1 MSAAANKGRRVVITG
16 VGMVTALG
24 PSRESS
30 WQGLISGHS
39 PAGRITLFDP
49 DADPVVPV
57 KFACEAREFDPAV
70 ALDKKTIRRTDRY
83 AQMAVAATREAVD
96 DAALEVGRHYA
107 PERIGTS
114 IASGMGGLETLQRTL
129 AVLYQDGSDRVSPFA
144 LPALIPNMAAAR
156 VSIELG
162 TAGPL
167 AASSTACAASSMG
180 MADAALY
187 IRVGRADAMLVGGA
201 EAVVNLLGI
210 AGFAAT
216 RALSTRNDDPARASR
231 PFDLD
236 RDGFVMGEGASTL
249 VLEEL
254 AHAEARGAHIYA
266 ELLGFGL
273 SSDAAHITAI
283 DPTGENPA
291 RAVRLALEDAG
302 VEPADVGY
310 VNAHATSTQVGDT
323 GETKVMK
330 RVFGEELAR
339 KVPISST
346 KSMTGHMFGA
356 AGATEAAI
364 TVLALT
370 RGMLPPTINY
380 ETPDPECDLD
390 YVPNEARPT
399 DTDIAMSTGFAFGG
413 HNTCLVFQRWDG
425 TGARSNGRG
434 GA

>member
-1 MSAAANKGRRVVITG
+1 MSKVTHNERRIVVTG
-16 VGMVTALG
+16 IGMVTALG
-24 PSRESS
+24 PDREST
-30 WQGLISGHS
+30 WQGLMQGRS
-39 PAGRITLFDP
+39 PAGPITLFDP
-49 DADPVVPV
+49 ARVPV
-57 KFACEAREFDPAV
+57 DFACEAGEFDPSV
-70 ALDKKTIRRTDRY
+70 ALDKKTIRRTDRF
-83 AQMAVAATREAVD
+83 AHLAVAATRAAVD
-96 DAALEVGRHYA
+96 DAELEIGRDYPA
-107 PERIGTS
+107 ERIGTS
-114 IASGMGGLETLQRTL
+114 IASGMGGLETLERTL
-129 AVLYQDGSDRVSPFA
+129 GVLNEFGADRVNPFA
-144 LPALIPNMAAAR
+144 LPALIPNMAAAL

-162 TAGPL
+162 TTGPL

-187 IRVGRADAMLVGGA
+187 IRAGMADAMLVGGT
-201 EAVVNLLGI
+201 EAVVNLLAI
-210 AGFAAT
+210 AGFAAS
-216 RALSTRNDDPARASR
+216 RALSTRTDDPKRASR

-254 AHAEARGAHIYA
+254 AHAEARGATIYA

-283 DPTGENPA
+283 DPTGEHPA
-291 RAVRLALEDAG
+291 RAVRHALKDAG
-302 VEPADVGY
+302 VEPGDIGY
-310 VNAHATSTQVGDT
+310 VNAHATSTKVGDA

-330 RVFGEELAR
+330 RVFGEEGAR
-339 KVPISST
+339 AVPISST

-390 YVPNEARPT
+390 YIPNEARPADVDVAIT
-399 DTDIAMSTGFAFGG
+399 TGFAFGG
-413 HNTCLVFQRWDG
+413 HNACLVFRRWDG
-425 TGARSNGRG
+425 PSRRTKK
-434 GA
+434 

>member
-1 MSAAANKGRRVVITG
+1 MSKVTHNERRIVVTG
-16 VGMVTALG
+16 IGMVTALG
-24 PSRESS
+24 PDREST
-30 WQGLISGHS
+30 WQGLMKGES
-39 PAGRITLFDP
+39 PAGPITLFDP
-49 DADPVVPV
+49 ARVPV
-57 KFACEAREFDPAV
+57 DFACEASEFDASV

-83 AQMAVAATREAVD
+83 AHMAVAATRAAVD
-96 DAALEVGRHYA
+96 DAELEIGRHYA
-107 PERIGTS
+107 SERIGTS
-114 IASGMGGLETLQRTL
+114 IASGMGGLETLERTL
-129 AVLYQDGSDRVSPFA
+129 GVLNEFGADRVNPFA
-144 LPALIPNMAAAR
+144 LPALIPNMAAAL

-162 TAGPL
+162 TTGPL
-167 AASSTACAASSMG
+167 AAASTACAASSMG

-187 IRVGRADAMLVGGA
+187 IRAGMADAMLVGGT
-201 EAVVNLLGI
+201 EAVVNLLAI
-210 AGFAAT
+210 AGFAAS
-216 RALSTRNDDPARASR
+216 RALSTRTDDPARASR

-254 AHAEARGAHIYA
+254 THAEARGATIYA

-283 DPTGENPA
+283 DPTGEHPA
-291 RAVRLALEDAG
+291 RAVRNALNDAG
-302 VEPADVGY
+302 VEPGEIGY
-310 VNAHATSTQVGDT
+310 VNAHATSTQVGDA

-330 RVFGEELAR
+330 HVFGEEGAR
-339 KVPISST
+339 AVPISST

-390 YVPNEARPT
+390 YIPNEARAA
-399 DTDIAMSTGFAFGG
+399 DVDIAISTGFAFGG
-413 HNTCLVFQRWDG
+413 HNACLVFRRWDG
-425 TGARSNGRG
+425 PSRRRS
-434 GA
+434 